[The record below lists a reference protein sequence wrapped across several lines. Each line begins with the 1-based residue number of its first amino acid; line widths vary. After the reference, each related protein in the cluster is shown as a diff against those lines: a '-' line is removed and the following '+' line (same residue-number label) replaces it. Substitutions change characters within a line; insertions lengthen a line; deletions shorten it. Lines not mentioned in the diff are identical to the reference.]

1 MRHVSILLYPYAL
14 SSSIGLPVEM
24 LQAANEISRVK
35 YRHRATLAIEVVGLN
50 DAPIECAGGTRLL
63 PDRCWE
69 SLQKTDMIILPALW
83 RKPLKLAHR
92 ETRLLRWLCDQ
103 WSNGSYLC
111 AVGNASF
118 LLAQAGLLDNL
129 PATTHWHFFPQFA
142 ENYPKVLLKRQHL
155 ITKAGR
161 LFCAGSVNSLA
172 DLIIEFIGRAFGR
185 EIAECVEQHFSP
197 EIRQSCDTRMFDF
210 DAMSPH
216 ADEHILYAQHWLRT
230 HYDQAISMPA
240 LAARAGMTVRSFNRR
255 FKNACGDTPTSYLM
269 YIRMENAKQML
280 KHSNLSI
287 AEIALCVGYGDASH
301 FATVFKKHIG
311 TTPRLYRVTVRAKLF
326 SDT

>member
-1 MRHVSILLYPYAL
+1 MQHVSILLYPHAL

-24 LQAANEISRVK
+24 LQAANEVSRMNC
-35 YRHRATLAIEVVGLN
+35 RHGATLAIEVVGLN
-50 DAPIECAGGTRLL
+50 DAPIECAGGIYML
-63 PDRCWE
+63 PDRCWQ
-69 SLQKTDMIILPALW
+69 SLEKTDLIILPSLW
-83 RKPLKLAHR
+83 RNPLRLVRR
-92 ETRLLRWLCDQ
+92 ETGLLQWLRDQ
-103 WSNGSYLC
+103 WSGGSYLC
-111 AVGNASF
+111 AAGNASF
-118 LLAQAGLLDNL
+118 LLAEAGLLDNL

-142 ENYPKVLLKRQHL
+142 KNYPKVLLKRQHL

-172 DLIIEFIGRAFGR
+172 DLMIQFIDRAFGR
-185 EIAECVEQHFSP
+185 EIAERVEQHFSP

-210 DAMSPH
+210 DAVSPH
-216 ADEHILYAQHWLRT
+216 ADEDILYAQHWLRT
-230 HYDQAISMPA
+230 HYDQVMSMPA

-269 YIRMENAKQML
+269 HIRMDNAKQML

-287 AEIALCVGYGDASH
+287 AEIALYVGYGDASH
-301 FATVFKKHIG
+301 FTAVFKKQIG
-311 TTPRLYRVTVRAKLF
+311 TTPKDYRATVRAKLF